1 MDITR
6 AIQRTALIAGLAA
19 FGATLALA
27 HHSAAAFNTTVEKVI
42 TGTVNKVNW
51 TNPHTWIWLDVVN
64 EKGEKVTWGIEGMSP
79 NYLARRGWT
88 RNTLKPGDKISVTI
102 HPMRDGEAGGMFMS
116 AKRPDGEVLTMI
128 GGAVT
133 D

>member
-1 MDITR
+1 M
-6 AIQRTALIAGLAA
+6 AGFVAL
-19 FGATLALA
+19 GATLALA
-27 HHSAAAFNTTVEKVI
+27 HHSAAAFNTGVEKVI

-64 EKGEKVTWGIEGMSP
+64 DKGEKVTWGIEGMSP

-88 RNTLKPGDKISVTI
+88 RDTLKPGDKLSVTI

-116 AKRPDGEVLTMI
+116 AKRPDGEVLTMV